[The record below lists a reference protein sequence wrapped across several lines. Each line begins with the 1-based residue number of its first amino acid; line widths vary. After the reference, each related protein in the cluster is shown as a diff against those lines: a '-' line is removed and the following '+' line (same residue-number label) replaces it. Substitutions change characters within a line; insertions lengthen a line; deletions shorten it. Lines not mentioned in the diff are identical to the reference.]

1 MANNDEEVAAELQ
14 AQELA
19 GAQEDEAAQNAIER
33 QRRLNEQYGRNA
45 GNVIGQE
52 LDYEEMGGV

>member
-19 GAQEDEAAQNAIER
+19 GAQDDEAAQNAIER
-33 QRRLNEQYGRNA
+33 
-45 GNVIGQE
+45 
-52 LDYEEMGGV
+52 